1 MAILLKVGRT
11 PLYLA
16 AREGHIDTVE
26 LLIARGANI
35 DIANRVIIIGKH
47 CIIIDVTIPSQ

>member
-1 MAILLKVGRT
+1 MAILLKAGRT

-16 AREGHIDTVE
+16 ASEGHIDTVE
-26 LLIARGANI
+26 LLIASGASI
-35 DIANRVIIIGKH
+35 EIADKVILSGKH